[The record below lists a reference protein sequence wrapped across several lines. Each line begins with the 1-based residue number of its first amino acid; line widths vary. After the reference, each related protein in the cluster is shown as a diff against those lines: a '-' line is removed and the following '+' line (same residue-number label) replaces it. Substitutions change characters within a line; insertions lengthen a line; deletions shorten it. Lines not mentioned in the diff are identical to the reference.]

1 MARVGLESNFNMTA
15 RDKIVEW
22 SSSTYTRFGV
32 PMRFTKNFITLEA
45 LSQGDRIVEMSE
57 AGNWSMG
64 VGKVVRT
71 HVYVKGRHFYVINK
85 RSSFHSAEHA
95 NYKQVEEIDL
105 DKIFEEMFV
114 YGICSLI
121 SPKPKRI
128 VQSKTMRTGASLTFN
143 TVQGPQDV
151 EVSMS
156 LADESIMLDS
166 YYGHGC
172 VPIGRVIVS
181 VAGFIRVHVHVAEL
195 NEMVAKL
202 VKFDFAP

>member
-1 MARVGLESNFNMTA
+1 MARVGLESNFNSRA
-15 RDKIVEW
+15 YDKISEW
-22 SSSTYTRFGV
+22 ALNVYVRFGIT
-32 PMRFTKNFITLEA
+32 MRFTKNFVTLEA
-45 LSQGDRIVEMSE
+45 LNQGDRIVEMSE

-64 VGKVVRT
+64 LGKVVRT

-105 DKIFEEMFV
+105 DKMFEEMFV
-114 YGICSLI
+114 YGICSLV

-128 VQSKTMRTGASLTFN
+128 VQSKNYENGAFLTFN

-156 LADESIMLDS
+156 SADKSIMLDS

-172 VPIGRVIVS
+172 APIGQVV
-181 VAGFIRVHVHVAEL
+181 VPDAGFIRVHMAEI